1 MFWNFSPYFDTLNI
15 VFNNV
20 EDAQRVRDNLN
31 GEDIMALIND
41 DLSGE
46 NIEQCPVS
54 ISFGLSTH
62 SDARYLA
69 LPKLEKQFKLSPP
82 PSPPAGY
89 VQGLEDPP
97 NKVIY
102 AEDYELH
109 SQELHTA
116 LHRAMTLN
124 DEPAHD
130 VEMFDPI
137 ATRGRSQSLA
147 VVYHPEHY
155 GSSPSLPSISVEDT
169 DFDSPTLDKGE
180 GKEVV
185 THTSRP
191 PVELM
196 ES

>member
-1 MFWNFSPYFDTLNI
+1 
-15 VFNNV
+15 
-20 EDAQRVRDNLN
+20 
-31 GEDIMALIND
+31 MALIND

-46 NIEQCPVS
+46 DITTCPVA
-54 ISFGLSTH
+54 ISFGLPTH
-62 SDARYLA
+62 SDAQYLA

-89 VQGLEDPP
+89 VQGIEDPP

-116 LHRAMTLN
+116 LKRAMTFQ
-124 DEPAHD
+124 DEPTH
-130 VEMFDPI
+130 VPEEIDPI

-147 VVYHPEHY
+147 VVYHPELY
-155 GSSPSLPSISVEDT
+155 GSNPSLPSISVEDT
-169 DFDSPTLDKGE
+169 DFDSPIENGE
-180 GKEVV
+180 GKEILA
-185 THTSRP
+185 HTSRP

-196 ES
+196 EY